1 MLCAVIIVRTCTM
14 TAIRPTAQ
22 TAGTKVS
29 RYTEARALC
38 ITLAVLLHTAG
49 AGAAH
54 LGFTGPREFV
64 RPGETFRVNIVAVFE
79 PNEPAQWDTGARPQ
93 LSLTVLWPECFRA
106 LTCTWNTTAWQFSNA
121 GWRQDDS
128 EGMAWARGAARTAA
142 ALTGAIVIATVEC
155 LAVSADEDAFFYD
168 TTGDPYETQLTVR
181 QGGEVVDIL
190 GDPDDDD
197 DGLDELLI
205 LVADTPGYILS
216 VQPQRPAIPLTLTPA
231 AVPIT
236 IRRAGPAAP
245 YDHVRI
251 YLQYDPYVFECVD
264 PVALRRSMPAYFT
277 NVLIRCAAQHA
288 AVDTLPAT
296 EIITNAFEGDLFIEA
311 WCAPTNAEGVVC
323 TAHFA
328 PLDIEEAS
336 ELLLAFDEP
345 GAATAVTRLGVDV
358 LGKVSEEDDGVE
370 HAWLSVR
377 YVDGLRLALV
387 PEQPVLIAGRAAAA
401 RLVLR
406 KSIPDAVAVEQVQ
419 LTLLFDSNLL
429 AGTALAF
436 MPAAHIN
443 TGVWATLDVT
453 NALLAINGA
462 THTRP
467 WTNATCLLDLTWTN
481 GALVMTEN
489 EVCLGVLQFVPQQ
502 AGMVGFLLDDGSVMV
517 GLAELVDKDWQAAE
531 WPMTVSVAVDPH
543 DARCVLVTPA
553 SSVSQG
559 LYPGDTWDVR
569 IMAHGATFT
578 NAVYDLYW
586 AYDAELVRVAGVSPG
601 VSALELAGNGV
612 TAHAVRVSGMTTT
625 SATTELGR
633 VTLRAR
639 RPGLVALTP
648 LMPGSPYPVS
658 CGMTAEGRDVLG
670 APSIT
675 DDGVAAYYETLK
687 RPERVNISL
696 TPRAT
701 LHLGGDSQLALRLD
715 NPAHMAWD
723 ELRVSVLF
731 APEGFIISTS
741 QWRTLVPGAVM
752 ENRIELATTVVNG
765 ATSAWY
771 RAVLHLQCP
780 ASTSALDVATLPV
793 TIIDGE
799 PFWLFETD
807 NANQLSATRAAY
819 DGLEL
824 TVPDYL
830 NIINGEAWVVY
841 PNALSI
847 WLSDVVEPPV
857 LGSNYTL
864 TVRLNNPHGVC
875 VDRVTFCWY
884 FDALQLEA
892 GTPVVLPG
900 ITTNGGGFVTANNFN
915 ADESYVIGDVRLA
928 APTTN
933 ADIPIARFTIRP
945 KLNQVLEITPG
956 AIDLDD
962 ETELHMGAW
971 HPAGFN
977 AIELEEIFPEDACP
991 VWRRGVVWVD
1001 VPQLVFE
1008 DIELDP
1014 YEAVILSY
1022 EDIFLNGDSGQTYL
1036 WHIAGTQDHVAVT
1049 VMPQTRT
1056 IVVRSLDAW
1065 EGEVRFVIYCQRV
1078 GSPYVGWATLRVM
1091 VGDTEPDT
1099 RLALEMPRTD
1109 FLADN
1114 GNVFRR
1120 AAFTILNARTQVW
1133 VTARLQDA
1141 KRVWHTVQVCDDL
1154 TGTSGTA
1161 VLMQTRGRV
1170 VVNTSS
1176 LALGRYTGRVEA
1188 RYGAPTNPPQ
1198 AVASF
1203 RLEIFR
1209 PGLDSDGDAYYV
1221 EYRGAA
1227 GRRAFTERVI
1237 DITGGADD
1245 DCLVMHVIRG
1255 PRGDGFVALE
1265 SITSDRGFKQISLR
1279 GDCGVIDVNGPLGT
1293 VRVDGGMLGEVLV
1306 WRGGLKALIVQNKWG
1321 GKDDEFLAE
1330 AGILKGV
1337 MVQNEIGMISVFGG
1351 SIGVSDEPAVII
1363 AHYGSI
1369 GSVQTKAMVKKYAD
1383 DGWSTTVVA
1392 GDDGANIFAS
1402 INAPRGTIG
1411 RVVAA
1416 GGVIGSPDD
1425 DPLCTIRAPGAIGR
1439 VAARAV
1445 NCEGEAIGGSI
1456 FADIRAG
1463 GPVQSIT
1470 AMGGDITRSEILWP
1484 EDIGDADI
1492 LPVTITAPSIGTISV
1507 SGKAY
1512 AYDGTRDGFG
1522 GNLRAAITVSNTI
1535 GSIAVKGG
1543 NACMQVFTESRL
1555 SAIGHVSVRPIGYK
1569 EWNDDTERTWRGG
1582 DVISSIIATT
1592 SAAKYR
1598 SPNPADYHGTI
1609 GGLNVA
1615 GAIVNSWIALKGPDR
1630 TDAFAYDRFSYTRL
1644 VRSEIW
1650 EAKASRI
1657 YIRADYTGAR

>member
-1 MLCAVIIVRTCTM
+1 M
-14 TAIRPTAQ
+14 TAIRPTAPSASATISGH
-22 TAGTKVS
+22 TAGG
-29 RYTEARALC
+29 ARC
-38 ITLAVLLHTAG
+38 IALAVFLHTASVF
-49 AGAAH
+49 AAH

-64 RPGETFRVNIVAVFE
+64 RPGETFRVNLVAVFE
-79 PNEPAQWDTGARPQ
+79 PNEPAQWDAGARPQ
-93 LSLTVLWPECFRA
+93 LSLTILWPACFRA
-106 LTCTWNTTAWQFSNA
+106 LTCTWNTTAWQFNTT
-121 GWRQDDS
+121 GWRQDDT
-128 EGMAWARGAARTAA
+128 EGKAWARGSARTPA
-142 ALTGAIVIATVEC
+142 ALTSAIVIATVEC
-155 LAVSADEDAFFYD
+155 LAVSADDEAFFYD
-168 TTGDPYETQLTVR
+168 TTGDPYETQMTVR

-190 GDPDDDD
+190 GDPDDDE
-197 DGLDELLI
+197 DGLDELLV

-251 YLQYDPYVFECVD
+251 YVQYDPYVFEFVD
-264 PVALRRSMPAYFT
+264 PVALRRGMPAYFT
-277 NVLIRCAAQHA
+277 NVIIRCAAQRA
-288 AVDTLPAT
+288 AVDSLPAT
-296 EIITNAFEGDLFIEA
+296 EIFTNAVEGDLFIEA

-323 TAHFA
+323 TALFA
-328 PLDIEEAS
+328 PLDIEEET
-336 ELLLAFDEP
+336 ELALAFDVP
-345 GAATAVTRLGVDV
+345 GAETAVTRLGVDV
-358 LGKVSEEDDGVE
+358 LGIVSEEEDGVE
-370 HAWLSVR
+370 HAWMSVR

-387 PEQPVLIAGRAAAA
+387 PEQPVLIAGQPAAA

-406 KSIPDAVAVEQVQ
+406 KSIPDLVAVEQVQ

-436 MPAAHIN
+436 TPAAQIS
-443 TGVWATLDVT
+443 TGLWATLDVT
-453 NALLAINGA
+453 NALRAINGA

-467 WTNATCLLDLTWTN
+467 WTNAACLLDLTWTN
-481 GALVMTEN
+481 GALVLAEN
-489 EVCLGVLQFVPQQ
+489 ELCLGVLQFVPQQ
-502 AGMVGFLLDDGSVMV
+502 AGVAGFVLDDGSVML
-517 GLAELVDKDWQAAE
+517 GLAELVDKDLQAAE
-531 WPMTVSVAVDPH
+531 WPMTVSVVDDPNE
-543 DARCVLVTPA
+543 ARGVIVTP
-553 SSVSQG
+553 VSTVNQG
-559 LYPGDTWDVR
+559 LYPGDTWEVR
-569 IMAHGATFT
+569 IMACGAVFT

-586 AYDAELVRVAGVSPG
+586 ACDAELVRVAGGTPG
-601 VSALELAGNGV
+601 VSALVLAGNGF
-612 TAHAVRVSGMTTT
+612 TTHAVRVSGMTTT

-633 VTLRAR
+633 VTLQAR
-639 RPGLVALTP
+639 RPGLVSLTP
-648 LMPGSPYPVS
+648 LMLDNPFTVS
-658 CGMTAEGRDVLG
+658 CTMTAEGRDILG
-670 APSIT
+670 AAGIP

-687 RPERVNISL
+687 PPERVNISL
-696 TPRAT
+696 KPRST
-701 LHLGGDSQLALRLD
+701 LHVGGDSQLALRID
-715 NPAHMAWD
+715 NPARMAWD
-723 ELRVSVLF
+723 ELRVTVLF
-731 APEGFIISTS
+731 DPRGFIVSTS
-741 QWRTLVPGAVM
+741 QWHMLAPGTILENHITLVS
-752 ENRIELATTVVNG
+752 RVVNDV
-765 ATSAWY
+765 TSTWY
-771 RAVLHLQCP
+771 RAVLHLQRP

-793 TIIDGE
+793 TIIDEE
-799 PFWLFETD
+799 PFWLFETED
-807 NANQLSATRAAY
+807 ASQLSPTRVAY

-824 TVPDYL
+824 SVPDYL
-830 NIINGEAWVVY
+830 NIVDGEAWVVY
-841 PNALSI
+841 PNAVSI
-847 WLSDVVEPPV
+847 WLSDAVEPPV

-864 TVRLNNPHGVC
+864 TVRLNNPYGVC

-892 GTPVVLPG
+892 GTPMLLPG
-900 ITTNGGGFVTANNFN
+900 VTTNGGGFVIANNFN
-915 ADESYVIGDVRLA
+915 ADESYVIGDVWLA

-933 ADIPIARFTIRP
+933 ADIAVAQFTIRP

-962 ETELHMGAW
+962 ATELQMGAW

-977 AIELEEIFPEDACP
+977 AIALQEIFPEDACP

-1014 YEAVILSY
+1014 FETVILTY
-1022 EDIFLNGDSGQTYL
+1022 DDVFLNGDSGHTYL
-1036 WHIAGTQDHVAVT
+1036 WNITGTQDHVSVT

-1065 EGEVRFVIYCQRV
+1065 QGEARFVIYCQRA
-1078 GSPYVGWATLRVM
+1078 GSPYVGWTTLRVF

-1099 RLALEMPRTD
+1099 RVALEMPRTD
-1109 FLADN
+1109 FLVEH

-1120 AAFTILNARTQVW
+1120 AAFTILNARTQLW

-1141 KRVWHTVQVCDDL
+1141 KCVWHTVQVCDDL

-1170 VVNTSS
+1170 IVNTSS

-1203 RLEIFR
+1203 QLELFR

-1227 GRRAFTERVI
+1227 GRRVFTGRVI

-1245 DCLVMHVIRG
+1245 DCLVMNVIRG

-1265 SITSDRGFKQISLR
+1265 AITSDRGFKRISLL
-1279 GDCGVIDVNGPLGT
+1279 GACGVIDVNGPLGT

-1306 WRGGLKALIVQNKWG
+1306 RRGGLKALIVRNKWG

-1330 AGILKGV
+1330 VGILKAV
-1337 MVQNEIGMISVFGG
+1337 TVQNEIGMISVFGG
-1351 SIGVSDEPAVII
+1351 SIGLSDEPAMII
-1363 AHYGSI
+1363 AHNGSI

-1402 INAPRGTIG
+1402 IRAPRGTIG
-1411 RVVAA
+1411 TVVAA

-1425 DPLCTIRAPGAIGR
+1425 DPLCTIRARGAIGR

-1463 GPVQSIT
+1463 GPIQSIT
-1470 AMGGDITRSEILWP
+1470 AMGGDITRTEILWP
-1484 EDIGDADI
+1484 EDIGDEDI
-1492 LPVTITAPSIGTISV
+1492 LPVTITAPSIGNISV

-1522 GNLRAAITVSNTI
+1522 GNLRAAITVSNSI

-1543 NACMQVFTESRL
+1543 NACMQVFTEGRTSEL
-1555 SAIGHVSVRPIGYK
+1555 GPVLVRPIGYK

-1582 DVISSIIATT
+1582 DLISSIISTT
-1592 SAAKYR
+1592 TAAKYR
-1598 SPNPADYHGTI
+1598 SPNPADYRGPL
-1609 GGLNVA
+1609 GGLKVA
-1615 GAIVNSWIALKGPDR
+1615 GAIVNSWIALKSPDS
-1630 TDAFAYDRFSYTRL
+1630 TDEFAYDRFSYTRL

-1650 EAKASRI
+1650 EAKAGRI
-1657 YIRADYTGAR
+1657 YIRADYNGVR